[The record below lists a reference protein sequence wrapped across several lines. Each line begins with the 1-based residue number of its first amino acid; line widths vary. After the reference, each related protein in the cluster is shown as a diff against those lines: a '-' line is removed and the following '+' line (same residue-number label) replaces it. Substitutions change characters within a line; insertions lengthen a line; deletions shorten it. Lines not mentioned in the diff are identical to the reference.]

1 MMSLREGLPHV
12 TATYPQASAVSQPR
26 PCLAAWRPDHPLTD
40 RPTVDADHVPA
51 GPAHPAPAFMQTAA
65 REVGDALI
73 VIAVLGR
80 FFALVAVMLI
90 ERRFR
95 HLRRGYA

>member
-12 TATYPQASAVSQPR
+12 TATYPQPPALAQPR
-26 PCLAAWRPDHPLTD
+26 PCLTAGRPDHPLID
-40 RPTVDADHVPA
+40 RPTVDADRVPA
-51 GPAHPAPAFMQTAA
+51 GRAHPAPRFMQTAA
-65 REVGDALI
+65 RGVGDALI

-90 ERRFR
+90 ERRYR

>member
-12 TATYPQASAVSQPR
+12 TATSPRAPAMSQPR
-26 PCLAAWRPDHPLTD
+26 PCLTAWRPDHPLID
-40 RPTVDADHVPA
+40 RPTVDADRAPA
-51 GPAHPAPAFMQTAA
+51 RRGRPAPRFVRTAA

-90 ERRFR
+90 ERRFA
-95 HLRRGYA
+95 HLRRGPA

>member
-1 MMSLREGLPHV
+1 VH
-12 TATYPQASAVSQPR
+12 A
-26 PCLAAWRPDHPLTD
+26 
-40 RPTVDADHVPA
+40 
-51 GPAHPAPAFMQTAA
+51 AA
-65 REVGDALI
+65 RDIADALI

-95 HLRRGYA
+95 HLRRGRA

>member
-1 MMSLREGLPHV
+1 MMSLREGPPHV

-26 PCLAAWRPDHPLTD
+26 PCHPLTD

-51 GPAHPAPAFMQTAA
+51 GPAHPAPGFMQTAA